1 MMTQLEITT
10 RLCRA
15 TLPDLSSNDKHTL
28 IAISSFVNP
37 QRDKDARAWPTNQ
50 RLASI
55 TNLSERSIKYSLARL
70 EELQYLERV
79 TKFHQD
85 SNSRSRILILNL
97 DKLAPPKEQP
107 DPVPVQDVYT
117 EEEWAWGSDDDD
129 QDNW

>member
-28 IAISSFVNP
+28 IAISSFINP
-37 QRDKDARAWPTNQ
+37 LRDKDARSWCTNKQ
-50 RLASI
+50 LASI
-55 TNLSERSIKYSLARL
+55 TNLSERSIKYSLTRL
-70 EELQYLERV
+70 EELQYIKRM

-97 DKLAPPKEQP
+97 DKLVPPKEQP
-107 DPVPVQDVYT
+107 DPASEQDVYT

-129 QDNW
+129 QDSW